1 MAKYRIVQADD
12 HAMVREGVKRI
23 IEEDPKLTVVGE
35 TGDGLEL
42 LRLLEETMPDM
53 VLLDISMPGL
63 RGIEAIKIIK
73 QLYPDIKILV
83 LTMHKTKEYL
93 YLAMNDGA
101 DGYIL
106 KEDANDVLHTAI
118 KTIRHGKTFISP
130 TILS

>member
-12 HAMVREGVKRI
+12 HALVREGVKRI

-73 QLYPDIKILV
+73 ELFPNIKILI

-106 KEDANDVLHTAI
+106 KEDANDILHTAI
-118 KTIRHGKTFISP
+118 NTIRHGNTYISP
-130 TILS
+130 TVLH

>member
-1 MAKYRIVQADD
+1 MTKYRIVQADD

-42 LRLLEETMPDM
+42 LRLLEETEPDM

>member
-42 LRLLEETMPDM
+42 LRLLEETEPDM

>member
-1 MAKYRIVQADD
+1 MTKYRIVQADD

-42 LRLLEETMPDM
+42 LRLLEETEPDM

-73 QLYPDIKILV
+73 QLYPNIKILV

>member
-1 MAKYRIVQADD
+1 
-12 HAMVREGVKRI
+12 
-23 IEEDPKLTVVGE
+23 
-35 TGDGLEL
+35 
-42 LRLLEETMPDM
+42 
-53 VLLDISMPGL
+53 
-63 RGIEAIKIIK
+63 
-73 QLYPDIKILV
+73 
-83 LTMHKTKEYL
+83 MHKTKEYL